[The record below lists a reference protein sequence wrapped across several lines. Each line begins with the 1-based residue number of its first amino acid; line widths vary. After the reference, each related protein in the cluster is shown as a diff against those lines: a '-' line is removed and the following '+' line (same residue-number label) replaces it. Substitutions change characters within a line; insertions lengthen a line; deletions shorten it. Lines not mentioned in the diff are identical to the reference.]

1 MIAILDILL
10 LAAAL
15 YFIFSCVF
23 KTEEKFETSG
33 YNSTINAYSPVSR
46 VINYNNDYIVNN
58 FSKLLY
64 EFAMEIERETHQSAT
79 IKPSIVIPEEDFVQA
94 SMVKRQYD
102 VNLAIEKLNNKFNA
116 PLTVIEIDKSYG
128 IKEAFGPGYIYL
140 LFKVNVTPEFIEHA
154 KNDDK
159 STQIGVSNESKF
171 KIYNT
176 VFLALTTRYELYQL
190 RLYDLE
196 SIDAN
201 KVNGNDTSTV
211 QQNQNLNFPYETNLS
226 SSDNQIKE
234 QAQAYVDE
242 NHKEEEG
249 KCFIREGVEDNIGF
263 DVDCKLNG
271 GIWDSVCTEDSQC
284 PFYDGENGGCNVDTG
299 YCAMPKGT
307 KNISYKKYEGIPQK
321 ENEKLVF

>member
-1 MIAILDILL
+1 MIVVLDILL

-15 YFIFSCVF
+15 YFIFSWIF
-23 KTEEKFETSG
+23 RKEEKFETSG
-33 YNSTINAYSPVSR
+33 YNSTVNTYSPVNTS
-46 VINYNNDYIVNN
+46 INYNNDYIVNN

-64 EFAMEIERETHQSAT
+64 EFAMEIERETHQTST
-79 IKPSIVIPEEDFVQA
+79 ITPSIVIPEEDFSQS

-102 VNLAIEKLNNKFNA
+102 VNLVIEKLNNKFNK
-116 PLTVIEIDKSYG
+116 PLAVIEIDKSYG

-140 LFKVNVTPEFIEHA
+140 IFKVNVTPEFNEYA

-171 KIYNT
+171 KTYNT

-190 RLYDLE
+190 RLYELE
-196 SIDAN
+196 SIDTN
-201 KVNGNDTSTV
+201 KVNGNDTAA
-211 QQNQNLNFPYETNLS
+211 QQSQNLNFPYETNLRL
-226 SSDNQIKE
+226 SDNEIKE
-234 QAQAYVDE
+234 QAQKYVDE

-263 DVDCKLNG
+263 NVDCKLNG
-271 GIWDSVCTEDSQC
+271 GIWDSVCNKDTEC
-284 PFYDGENGGCNVDTG
+284 PFYDGENGGCNLDTG

-307 KNISYKKYEGIPQK
+307 KNISYKKYEGIPEK
-321 ENEKLVF
+321 ENEKLIF